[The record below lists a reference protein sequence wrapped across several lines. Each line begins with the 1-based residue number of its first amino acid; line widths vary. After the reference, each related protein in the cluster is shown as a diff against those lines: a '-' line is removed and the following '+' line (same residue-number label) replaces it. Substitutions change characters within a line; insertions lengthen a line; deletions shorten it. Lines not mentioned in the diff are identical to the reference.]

1 MRLVIAPRVPLTRK
15 VLMARS
21 ASAPSR
27 QRGRF
32 LLPSILTLALWRLR
46 QTWQLLMVTGLGL
59 LVAVVIACAAPL
71 YTQVSMT
78 AGLRGVLNAD
88 PQDSEL
94 TLQATVQTLSPAIA
108 QSDNLEFS
116 TFMQQSLGSYL
127 SNQTDRFIELPLEH
141 IAAPPALADTL
152 LGLVGTSI
160 SRAAGHVNL
169 LQGRLPQSTASALEL
184 AITQSTAQ
192 TLGLSIGSTLTL
204 QLPVIG
210 FATPLEGGLP
220 LRIVG
225 IFATVPNDPFWHL
238 QDFEPGSLGR
248 FHTYAALMSDD
259 AFLAQLGQIASQ
271 HNTQFLTF
279 SNTDQPTLSW
289 YYHLNVA
296 QMRIAQL
303 DDLMARLNQA
313 QTQIFDDVTA
323 YFGENRHIAALQFF
337 GPALDTSE
345 TPSILE
351 RFRSRVALVQVP
363 TNILLIQIVA
373 LILFFI
379 SLTASILTERQAE
392 VIALL
397 RSRGASRR
405 QVFGAFV
412 AQALGLG
419 LIALIAGPLL
429 AIPTVRLLAQQT
441 LAPPDQQALNAIGGN
456 PVPVALSVG
465 WFALAA
471 TICAVLTLLLAV
483 RGAARR
489 DVLEM
494 RRESA
499 RAVHR
504 TLWQQIH
511 LDLIAAIIALTG
523 FLLSL
528 YVAHAGVADV
538 QTNLLISAPL
548 ALVAPICLVITGI
561 LFFLRLF
568 PPLLSRAA
576 QLASRRADAAP
587 LLALAQMARAPQ
599 QALRMILLLALA
611 SNFAIFTFIF
621 TTSETRQISSVA
633 AYQTGADFSGSL
645 PLLRPPYPTLAQ
657 QTARYQSI
665 AGVLGA
671 ALGYAGDATPD
682 QQALTMP
689 LTVRAVDTRTFAQA
703 AIWTDQDSTQPL
715 GSLVALLQRHVP
727 QGIPAILDTRAW
739 NALGLKQGVSFG
751 LTINNQRFIFTAV
764 AEIQHIPTVND
775 SLVSGGAGD
784 YTPPGGILIDYQD
797 LANAYDV
804 LTAAL
809 NVPPLQPNTLWLR
822 TSDSPSLLAS
832 IRAALTSGPLQLQ
845 SLNDRR
851 AMIAQLERD
860 PLYLTLT
867 GVLALGTSATLL
879 LALAGSLLASW
890 LSVRKRLTTFALLRA
905 LGSAPRQIAAVL
917 TWEQAFVYTAA
928 LALGILFGALL
939 AATVVPALVFTGAPN
954 QDQALSTGEFYTIQH
969 ILPTQ
974 VVIPLSLLIV
984 FAALIA
990 LCALALGMMARLV
1003 SNPSISQTLRLD
1015 ED

>member
-1 MRLVIAPRVPLTRK
+1 
-15 VLMARS
+15 MARS
-21 ASAPSR
+21 ASVPSR

-59 LVAVVIACAAPL
+59 LAAVVIACAAPL

-88 PQDSEL
+88 PQDAEL
-94 TLQATVQTLSPAIA
+94 TLQITTQTLSPAMA
-108 QSDNLEFS
+108 RSDTAEFN

-127 SNQTDRFIELPLEH
+127 SNQIDTFIELPLEH
-141 IAAPPALADTL
+141 IVAPPALADTL
-152 LGLVGTSI
+152 LGLIGTSM
-160 SRAAGHVNL
+160 SRAAGHVHL
-169 LQGRLPQSTASALEL
+169 LQGRLPQPTGSALEL

-192 TLGLSIGSTLTL
+192 VLGLSVGSTLAL

-210 FATPLEGGLP
+210 LATPLSGLP

-225 IFATVPNDPFWHL
+225 IVATVPNDPFWHL

-271 HNTQFLTF
+271 HGAQFLTF
-279 SNTDQPTLSW
+279 GNGNQPTFSR
-289 YYHLNVA
+289 YYRLNTA
-296 QMRIAQL
+296 TISIAQL
-303 DDLMARLNQA
+303 DNLMARLNQA
-313 QTQIFDDVTA
+313 QTQIFNDFVTA
-323 YFGENRHIAALQFF
+323 SFGGNRHIAALQFF
-337 GPALDTSE
+337 GPALDTSD

-363 TNILLIQIVA
+363 TNILLIQILA

-412 AQALGLG
+412 VQALGLG

-429 AIPTVRLLAQQT
+429 AIPTVRLLAGQT
-441 LAPPDQQALNAIGGN
+441 LAPPDQQALNTLAGN
-456 PVPVALSVG
+456 PMPVALSVG

-471 TICAVLTLLLAV
+471 AVCAILTLLLAV

-494 RRESA
+494 RRVSA

-504 TLWQQIH
+504 ALWQQIH

-568 PPLLSRAA
+568 PPLLSQAA
-576 QLASRRADAAP
+576 QLASRRSDAPP

-621 TTSETRQISSVA
+621 TTTETQQIGGVA
-633 AYQTGADFSGSL
+633 AYQTGADFSGAL
-645 PLLRPPYPTLAQ
+645 PLLRPPYPALAQ

-665 AGVLGA
+665 PGVLGA

-682 QQALTMP
+682 QQALAVP
-689 LTVRAVDTRTFAQA
+689 LTFRAVDTHTFAHA
-703 AIWTDQDSTQPL
+703 AIWTNQDSTQPL
-715 GSLVALLQRHVP
+715 SALMALLQRHVP

-739 NALGLKQGVSFG
+739 NALGLKQGARFG
-751 LTINNQRFIFTAV
+751 LTINNQHFIFTAA
-764 AEIQHIPTVND
+764 AEIQHMPTVND
-775 SLVSGGAGD
+775 SLDSDGASD
-784 YTPPGGILIDYQD
+784 YTPPGGIMIDYQT
-797 LANAYDV
+797 LADAYDR
-804 LTAAL
+804 LTSSL

-822 TSDSPSLLAS
+822 TSDSPALLAS

-867 GVLALGTSATLL
+867 GVLALGTGATLL

-939 AATVVPALVFTGAPN
+939 AATVVPALVFTGVPN

-990 LCALALGMMARLV
+990 ICVLALGMMARIV
-1003 SNPSISQTLRLD
+1003 SKPSVSQMLRLD

>member
-1 MRLVIAPRVPLTRK
+1 MAHSSSVP
-15 VLMARS
+15 
-21 ASAPSR
+21 PR

-32 LLPSILTLALWRLR
+32 LLPSILTLALWRVR
-46 QTWQLLMVTGLGL
+46 QTWQLLMMTGVGL

-88 PQDSEL
+88 PQDSKL
-94 TLQATVQTLSPAIA
+94 ALQTTMQRLSQAIA
-108 QSDNLEFS
+108 QSENQEFNY
-116 TFMQQSLGSYL
+116 FMYQNLGSYL
-127 SNQTDRFIELPLEH
+127 TNQIDTFIELPPQKLV
-141 IAAPPALADTL
+141 APPALAGTL
-152 LGLVGTSI
+152 LGLIGASI
-160 SRAAGHVNL
+160 PQAAGHVKL
-169 LQGRLPQSTASALEL
+169 LQGRLPQSTGSALEL
-184 AITQSTAQ
+184 DITPTTAQ
-192 TLGLSIGSTLTL
+192 VLGLSVGSTLTL
-204 QLPVIG
+204 PSPVIG
-210 FATPLEGGLP
+210 FATPLDGLP

-225 IFATVPNDPFWHL
+225 IFAPAPNDPFWHL
-238 QDFEPGSLGR
+238 QSFEPGSLGG

-271 HNTQFLTF
+271 HNMQSLTF

-289 YYHLNVA
+289 FYHLNVV

-303 DDLMARLNQA
+303 DDLIARLNQT
-313 QTQIFDDVTA
+313 QTQISNDIVA
-323 YFGENRHIAALQFF
+323 SYAGASPIAAVQFF
-337 GPALDTSE
+337 GPALDTSD

-363 TNILLIQIVA
+363 TDILLVQIVA

-379 SLTASILTERQAE
+379 SLAASVLAERQAE
-392 VIALL
+392 VIAVL

-405 QVFGAFV
+405 QIFGAFV
-412 AQALGLG
+412 VQALGLG

-429 AIPTVRLLAQQT
+429 AIPTVRLLARQI
-441 LAPPDQQALNAIGGN
+441 LAPPEQQALNIIAGN

-471 TICAVLTLLLAV
+471 ALCAILALLLAV

-499 RAVHR
+499 RAAHH

-548 ALVAPICLVITGI
+548 TLVAPIFLVITGS

-568 PPLLSRAA
+568 PPLLGRAA
-576 QLASRRADAAP
+576 QFASRRSDAAP

-621 TTSETRQISSVA
+621 TTSETQQIGSVA
-633 AYQTGADFSGSL
+633 AYQTGADFSGLL
-645 PLLRPPYPTLAQ
+645 PTPLPPYPTLAQ
-657 QTARYQSI
+657 HTASYQSVPGI
-665 AGVLGA
+665 LGA
-671 ALGYAGDATPD
+671 AMGYVGDATPD
-682 QQALTMP
+682 QQELTTP
-689 LTVRAVDTRTFAQA
+689 ITIRAVDTQTFAHA
-703 AIWTDQDSTQPL
+703 AIWTNQDSTQPL
-715 GSLVALLQRHVP
+715 DMLIALLQRHVP
-727 QGIPAILDTRAW
+727 QGIPAIVDTRAW
-739 NALGLKQGVSFG
+739 NALGLKQGALFG
-751 LTINNQRFIFTAV
+751 LTIANQHFIFTAV
-764 AEIQHIPTVND
+764 AEVQHIPTVND
-775 SLVSGGAGD
+775 SLASSGASD
-784 YTPPGGILIDYQD
+784 YTPPGGILMDYQD
-797 LANAYDV
+797 LADAYDV

-809 NVPPLQPNTLWLR
+809 AVPPFQPNYIWLHA
-822 TSDSPSLLAS
+822 SDSPASLAR
-832 IRAALTSGPLQLQ
+832 IRAALTSGPLQLV

-867 GVLALGTSATLL
+867 GVLALGTIATLL
-879 LALAGSLLASW
+879 LALVGDLLASW
-890 LSVRKRLTTFALLRA
+890 LSVRTRLTTFAVLRA

-928 LALGILFGALL
+928 LVLGILFGALL
-939 AATVVPALVFTGAPN
+939 AATVVPALVFTGLPN
-954 QDQALSTGEFYTIQH
+954 QDQAISTGEFYTMQH

-974 VVIPLSLLIV
+974 VVVPLSLLLV
-984 FAALIA
+984 LAALIA
-990 LCALALGMMARLV
+990 ICVLALGMMARLV
-1003 SNPSISQTLRLD
+1003 SKPAISQTLRLNKD
-1015 ED
+1015 